1 MFHELM
7 SEDKISLLKMLC
19 TGNPENVR
27 LAQTL
32 AKGLGLDLKQI
43 VREAGL
49 GELRLFEL
57 KQFIEVAAG
66 NFSGKNISSLS
77 KIGYF
82 PHLVLL
88 DAVQNKLL
96 NLNGIAALQNLTF
109 LYLDANRKL
118 SDLSELVQLKHLR
131 KLKLGSCA
139 LENLDFLNA
148 DFKLQYLNLDMNF
161 RLKTLAGIGAQPS
174 LTHLDCDAAELFDL
188 SPLADL
194 PNLQVLSIR
203 ENHIKDLSPLYA
215 CKQLNTLYCRRN
227 PLPQEEIERFKSANP
242 NCGVYFF

>member
-1 MFHELM
+1 MFHPQMPE
-7 SEDKISLLKMLC
+7 EKINLIKLLC
-19 TGNPENVR
+19 TGTADNIA

-43 VREAGL
+43 VRKAGF
-49 GELRLFEL
+49 GELRLFEF
-57 KQFIEVAAG
+57 KQFMEVAT
-66 NFSGKNISSLS
+66 GKFTGRNIDSLR

-82 PHLVLL
+82 PHLTVLNCEN
-88 DAVQNKLL
+88 NKLQT
-96 NLNGIAALQNLTF
+96 LNGIAALDNLTE
-109 LYLDANRKL
+109 LNLNGNRKL
-118 SDLSELVQLKHLR
+118 SDASALQSLKHLQR
-131 KLKLGSCA
+131 LELKSCA

-161 RLKTLAGIGAQPS
+161 RLKTLAGIEAQPS

-194 PNLQVLSIR
+194 PNLEVLSIR

-227 PLPQEEIERFKSANP
+227 PLPQEEVERFESANP
-242 NCGVYFF
+242 NCRVAFY